1 MIILG
6 ISSFYHDSA
15 ACLLKNDNIL
25 TAVQEE
31 RFSRVKHDQ
40 NFPIQS
46 ILYCLNS
53 NNLTPEKIDFV
64 VFYEKP
70 FLKFDRILETYL
82 YFAPKGF
89 KIFGSFPIWIKK
101 IISKNDIRFVEN

>member
-1 MIILG
+1 MIKIIFG
-6 ISSFYHDSA
+6 NSFKNDYFRYIFFFYHDSA

-64 VFYEKP
+64 VFMKNP
-70 FLKFDRILETYL
+70 F
-82 YFAPKGF
+82 
-89 KIFGSFPIWIKK
+89 
-101 IISKNDIRFVEN
+101 

>member
-1 MIILG
+1 MEPVLKMIILG

-31 RFSRVKHDQ
+31 RFSRIKHDQ

-64 VFYEKP
+64 VLPKQDVH
-70 FLKFDRILETYL
+70 LQLESPLVEVLLNEEEY
-82 YFAPKGF
+82 
-89 KIFGSFPIWIKK
+89 IIK
-101 IISKNDIRFVEN
+101 SKVVY

>member
-1 MIILG
+1 MEPVLKMIILG

-31 RFSRVKHDQ
+31 RFSRVQHDH

-53 NNLTPEKIDFV
+53 NNLTPTKSILLF
-64 VFYEKP
+64 FMKT
-70 FLKFDRILETYL
+70 FLKFDRIETFL
-82 YFAPKGF
+82 FCT
-89 KIFGSFPIWIKK
+89 
-101 IISKNDIRFVEN
+101 